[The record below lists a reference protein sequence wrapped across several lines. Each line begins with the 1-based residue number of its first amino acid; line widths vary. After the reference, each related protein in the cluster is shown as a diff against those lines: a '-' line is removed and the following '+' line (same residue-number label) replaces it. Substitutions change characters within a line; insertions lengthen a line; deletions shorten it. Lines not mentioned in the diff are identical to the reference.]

1 MQLLTAKEAA
11 AFLKIHQDTVKKYYR
26 AGELKGFKVGNRVRF
41 STIDISDFIQRKYQQ
56 EGIRCCTE
64 EKTQAIG
71 GLRSLTMEKQ
81 YREALGLT
89 TKS

>member
-41 STIDISDFIQRKYQQ
+41 STIDISDLIQRKYQQ